1 MKSWYRIYA
10 SLMLIACL
18 TSQAL
23 AQPCSNAIVK
33 VRGDWGAIR
42 IRVEVADTQA
52 DRAQGLMNRERL
64 AERSGMLFIYP
75 EPQSVSFWMRNTL
88 IPLDML
94 FLDKAGRVR
103 HIHHRAKPLDETL
116 ILGGD
121 NVLSV
126 LEINGGLA
134 KKMGIVPGAE
144 LQSPLLP
151 QKSAAWPCP

>member
-10 SLMLIACL
+10 SLVLIVYL

-64 AERSGMLFIYP
+64 AERSGMLFI
-75 EPQSVSFWMRNTL
+75 
-88 IPLDML
+88 
-94 FLDKAGRVR
+94 
-103 HIHHRAKPLDETL
+103 
-116 ILGGD
+116 
-121 NVLSV
+121 
-126 LEINGGLA
+126 
-134 KKMGIVPGAE
+134 
-144 LQSPLLP
+144 
-151 QKSAAWPCP
+151 